1 MTVRLSTALRNKLAG
16 TTGFGTTFAKGVIH
30 IYSGPQ
36 PLSADNAVSGTLLGI
51 VSVDGLPFAFGNV
64 TNGLN
69 FAAPSNGTV
78 SKAVEN
84 WKFDGIA
91 NGTAGWFRL
100 MTNVVDDLADDSVT
114 KVHPRLDGSIGVA
127 NADLN
132 LSNLAVTTGAPNTI
146 DVFSFT
152 IPAA

>member
-1 MTVRLSTALRNKLAG
+1 MTVRLSTALRNNLAG
-16 TTGFGTTFAKGVIH
+16 TTGFGATFSKGVIY

-36 PLSADNAVSGTLLGI
+36 PLSADHAVSGTLLGK
-51 VSVDGLPFAFGNV
+51 VTVDGLPFSFGAA

-69 FAAPSNGTV
+69 FAAPAGGTV

-84 WKFDGIA
+84 WRFTGLA

-100 MTNVVDDLADDSVT
+100 MANATDDLADDSAT
-114 KVHPRLDGSIGVA
+114 PDNPRLDGSIGIA